1 VHRFTAHIALIFC
14 SALIAGTAL
23 GDGPCAGAILRT
35 TSRFLG
41 TIRSVKPLAEGA
53 EVPNRA
59 DFDPLFE
66 VVIDVVDVAPGV
78 PAPKSGDRLRFGIHS
93 PSRTFGSGKLL
104 GHSFDLQ
111 TERMECDGKFWEFIA
126 LQRHWL
132 SPMVE
137 TFNGP
142 LEVGHTYRVK
152 TKWNGKNLEWNKSMG
167 SMDLPMHH
175 DGEIDLMNAE
185 EFLTN
190 PEQVHEIVFEVV
202 ALHITMTGERSW
214 LSRYEIKIISTR

>member
-1 VHRFTAHIALIFC
+1 MFGAALMVAATA
-14 SALIAGTAL
+14 S
-23 GDGPCAGAILRT
+23 GDGSCAGEILRT

-41 TIRSVKPLAEGA
+41 TIQSVKPLAEGA

-59 DFDPLFE
+59 DYDPLFV

-78 PAPKSGDRLRFGIHS
+78 PAPKAGDRLTFGIHS

-104 GHSFDLQ
+104 GRSFDLQ
-111 TERMECDGKFWEFIA
+111 AERMECDGKFWEFIA
-126 LQRHWL
+126 LQRHWA

-152 TKWNGKNLEWNKSMG
+152 TKWNGKDLEWNKSMN

-175 DGEIDLMNAE
+175 DGEIDLMNVE
-185 EFLTN
+185 EFLMN
-190 PEQVHEIVFEVV
+190 PERVHEIVFEVV

-214 LSRYEIKIISTR
+214 LSRYETKIISTR

>member
-23 GDGPCAGAILRT
+23 GDGSCAGEILRT

-41 TIRSVKPLAEGA
+41 TIRSVKPLTKDA

-59 DFDPLFE
+59 DYDPLFA

-78 PAPKSGDRLRFGIHS
+78 PSPKSGERLTFGIHS

-104 GHSFDLQ
+104 GRSFDLQ
-111 TERMECDGKFWEFIA
+111 AERMECDGKFREFIR
-126 LQRHWL
+126 LQRHWP
-132 SPMVE
+132 SPLVE
-137 TFNGP
+137 TFQGP

-152 TKWNGKNLEWNKSMG
+152 TKWTGEGLEWNK

-175 DGEIDLMNAE
+175 DGEIEFTNAEAFLMN
-185 EFLTN
+185 
-190 PEQVHEIVFEVV
+190 PERVHEIVFEVV

-214 LSRYEIKIISTR
+214 LSRYEMKIISTR